1 MALVYNESTGEFEE
15 RRVNPDM
22 EFIKNQFK
30 RIEKNKFFW
39 YITITNTLIGNASLA
54 KSVKPLWLDNPQKY
68 IFKTQNLKQP
78 HRYSIDGGITFTD
91 FPYDT
96 ATDSLE
102 NAVEYTY
109 RLFSAMG
116 LMTLFREKGK
126 IAIDYMVDNEC
137 LKYH

>member
-1 MALVYNESTGEFEE
+1 M
-15 RRVNPDM
+15 
-22 EFIKNQFK
+22 
-30 RIEKNKFFW
+30 
-39 YITITNTLIGNASLA
+39 
-54 KSVKPLWLDNPQKY
+54 WLDNPQKY